1 MYDAS
6 VKMKKSNLR
15 LNECLHR
22 GPVILEDLC
31 GLIMRFRTK
40 KIGMIADIEKAFLPV
55 ALQPKERDVTRFL
68 WLKDVNKSPT
78 EENIDIYRFTRVP
91 FGIVSSPFLL
101 GAVIKHHF
109 SLRNNTTDTSKD
121 IYVDNLITGA
131 ESKEEAQ
138 RLYCDT
144 KEQFAEISMN
154 LRDWNTNSKEINQ
167 HFPEQ
172 D

>member
-1 MYDAS
+1 
-6 VKMKKSNLR
+6 
-15 LNECLHR
+15 
-22 GPVILEDLC
+22 
-31 GLIMRFRTK
+31 
-40 KIGMIADIEKAFLPV
+40 MIADIEKAFLPV

-78 EENIDIYRFTRVP
+78 EENIDNYRFTRIP